1 MVEAIR
7 ASGSQL
13 VTLAMKRVDLRQNND
28 AILAP
33 LLAAGVNLLPNTS
46 GAKTAE
52 EAVFAARPG
61 AGSLRHPLV
70 ETGDPPGRSLAAA

>member
-13 VTLAMKRVDLRQNND
+13 VTLAMKRVDLRQRND

-52 EAVFAARPG
+52 EAV
-61 AGSLRHPLV
+61 L
-70 ETGDPPGRSLAAA
+70 PPAWRGKPWVPIG